1 MPSRSPA
8 SSKDVKSQ
16 ATVTADLRKGARP
29 IGLLGAFGGVATF
42 AGIYLLAPGHVSGL
56 SRYFE
61 LSLLGAVAGIILGV
75 GLIALTKFRKRS
87 AAEPR
92 RDEFAAQKSEPLLK
106 QVASQ
111 TAEKP
116 HPAAGGSNGSD
127 EARTSTAE
135 ERSPTGLTESLAFVE
150 MESLASRLRARRPSG
165 GGHRTL
171 ITGTAEDVIP
181 FAEARD
187 LAKVLAEIGAQTILI
202 DWSPSGE
209 GFALT
214 MGLDSRT
221 GWNALLLGEARF
233 DGIIQRL
240 PGTRAHAIASGH
252 ALPAG
257 ARLDADLVNLALDA
271 LDEVY
276 DHIIVTAR
284 HDEARV
290 LFELI
295 EGRFDAGI
303 AVVGDEEKVATR
315 IDAAAFL
322 GFEVA
327 DIDIIRY
334 QRLEEVASPMAQRIA
349 RATRGREPV
358 AIRG

>member
-1 MPSRSPA
+1 MPSRSLA
-8 SSKDVKSQ
+8 SPKDVQSQ
-16 ATVTADLRKGARP
+16 TTVAAGLRKSARQ
-29 IGLLGAFGGVATF
+29 IVLLGVFGGVATF
-42 AGIYLLAPGHVSGL
+42 AGIYLFAPGHVSGL
-56 SRYFE
+56 SRYLE
-61 LSLLGAVAGIILGV
+61 LSLLGAFAGVIV
-75 GLIALTKFRKRS
+75 GAGSVVLTNVRKRP

-92 RDEFAAQKSEPLLK
+92 RDETAAPKSEPTLK
-106 QVASQ
+106 QVPSHS
-111 TAEKP
+111 AEKARP
-116 HPAAGGSNGSD
+116 TAGVSNISD
-127 EARTSTAE
+127 ELRASPREKAPQSGSTD
-135 ERSPTGLTESLAFVE
+135 SLAFVE
-150 MESLASRLRARRPSG
+150 MESLASRLRAGRPSG

-171 ITGTAEDVIP
+171 ITGAAEDVIP

-187 LAKVLAEIGAQTILI
+187 LAKALSETGAQTILI

-221 GWNALLLGEARF
+221 GWNALLRGEARF

-240 PGTRAHAIASGH
+240 PGTRAHAIASGN
-252 ALPAG
+252 ALPGG
-257 ARLDADLVNLALDA
+257 ARLDADVVNVALDA

-276 DHIIVTAR
+276 DHIVVTAR

-303 AVVGDEEKVATR
+303 AVVGDEEKIATR
-315 IDAAAFL
+315 VDAGAFL

-327 DIDIIRY
+327 EIDIIRY
-334 QRLEEVASPMAQRIA
+334 QRLEAVASPVAQRIA
-349 RATRGREPV
+349 RASRGREPV
-358 AIRG
+358 ALRG